1 MAPLISIII
10 PTWNSAN
17 FLDEC
22 VRSVQ
27 AQSFREFEVIF
38 VDGGSTDDTLTIA
51 SACSKGRIIS
61 QTRPGLAA
69 AWNEGILASQGTYIA
84 FLDSDDW
91 WESNCLSRHM
101 DGLCDAP
108 NYDYSIGHVK
118 YFTENADAL
127 PRGFKLSL
135 LLGSHRALMP
145 GCFVG
150 KRSLFDRIGFFDES
164 LRVATDIQWF
174 HDLKLT
180 GAPCHELNE
189 HVLNKRVHDSNLS
202 YTLAETPTYRRELL
216 SVLRRR
222 IYKAQGNGS

>member
-1 MAPLISIII
+1 
-10 PTWNSAN
+10 
-17 FLDEC
+17 
-22 VRSVQ
+22 
-27 AQSFREFEVIF
+27 
-38 VDGGSTDDTLTIA
+38 
-51 SACSKGRIIS
+51 
-61 QTRPGLAA
+61 
-69 AWNEGILASQGTYIA
+69 
-84 FLDSDDW
+84 
-91 WESNCLSRHM
+91 
-101 DGLCDAP
+101 
-108 NYDYSIGHVK
+108 
-118 YFTENADAL
+118 
-127 PRGFKLSL
+127 
-135 LLGSHRALMP
+135 MP

-202 YTLAETPTYRRELL
+202 YTLAETPTYGRELL

>member
-10 PTWNSAN
+10 PTWNSAK

-51 SACSKGRIIS
+51 SAYSKGRIIS

-69 AWNEGILASQGTYIA
+69 AWNEGILASRGTYVA

-108 NYDYSIGHVK
+108 SYDYSIGQVK

-127 PRGFKLSL
+127 PRGFKPSL

-150 KRSLFDRIGFFDES
+150 KRSLFDRIGLFDES

-180 GAPCHELNE
+180 GASFHELNE

>member
-1 MAPLISIII
+1 
-10 PTWNSAN
+10 
-17 FLDEC
+17 LDEC
-22 VRSVQ
+22 IRSVQ

-91 WESNCLSRHM
+91 WESNCLSHHM
-101 DGLCDAP
+101 YGLCDAP
-108 NYDYSIGHVK
+108 NYDYSIGQVK

-127 PRGFKLSL
+127 PRGFKPSL

-180 GAPCHELNE
+180 GASFHELNE

-202 YTLAETPTYRRELL
+202 YTLAETPTYGRELL
-216 SVLRRR
+216 RVLRRR
-222 IYKAQGNGS
+222 IHKAQGNGS

>member
-1 MAPLISIII
+1 MVPLISIII
-10 PTWNSAN
+10 PTWNSAK

-38 VDGGSTDDTLTIA
+38 VDGRSTDDTLTIA

-69 AWNEGILASQGTYIA
+69 AWNEGILASRGTYVA

-101 DGLCDAP
+101 DGLCDEP
-108 NYDYSIGHVK
+108 NYDYSIGQVK
-118 YFTENADAL
+118 YFTDNPNAL
-127 PRGFKLSL
+127 PRGFKPSL

-150 KRSLFDRIGFFDES
+150 KRSLFDRIGLFDES
-164 LRVATDIQWF
+164 LGVATDIQWF

-180 GAPCHELNE
+180 GAPFYDLNA
-189 HVLNKRVHDSNLS
+189 HILNKRVHDSNLS
-202 YTLAETPTYRRELL
+202 YTLAETPTYGRELL

-222 IYKAQGNGS
+222 IHKAQGNGA

>member
-10 PTWNSAN
+10 PTWNSAK

-38 VDGGSTDDTLTIA
+38 VDGGSTDDTFTIA

-69 AWNEGILASQGTYIA
+69 AWNEGILISQGTYIA

-108 NYDYSIGHVK
+108 NYEYSIGQVK

-127 PRGFKLSL
+127 PRGFKPSL

-150 KRSLFDRIGFFDES
+150 KRSLFDRIGLFDES

-180 GAPCHELNE
+180 GASFHKLNE

-202 YTLAETPTYRRELL
+202 YTLAETPTYGRELL

-222 IYKAQGNGS
+222 IHKAQGNGS